1 LESGSKCPKLA
12 YSFLG
17 KNMRFQDIPGLQQT
31 KKQLSQSVL
40 NEHIAHA
47 QLFHGPYGGAQLAMA
62 MAFTSFLFCTNRQ
75 GDDSCGTC
83 PSCQK
88 VHKGI
93 HPDIVYLFPSV
104 TTKKVKE
111 AESDAFLP
119 EWRGF
124 ITGSLFRTLPDWLSA
139 MGAEGNKQGNI
150 PVEETRKLL
159 GKISLKPFEAT
170 FKVVIIWNPESL
182 NLSSGN
188 ALLKTLEE
196 PPSSTLFLLV
206 CSDAQKLLT
215 TILSRTQRIAIQAVD
230 EASLADFLVKETGTT
245 LENAQNLAISCEGN
259 IAWALEKGKSENLS
273 TSTWFA
279 DWMRAVYQ
287 KNLSKLVGLADQF
300 DGLAKEDQKSLLE
313 YALHIFRQCL
323 YQISDAPSLIKALEK
338 EKAFIANFSK
348 TLNRKSIEKISEKVS
363 TAHYHL
369 ERNGRAK
376 MIHLDLSLQ
385 IIRIANAN
393 K

>member
-1 LESGSKCPKLA
+1 
-12 YSFLG
+12 
-17 KNMRFQDIPGLQQT
+17 MRFQDIPGLHQT

-47 QLFHGPYGGAQLAMA
+47 QLFHGPTGGAQLAMA

-75 GDDSCGTC
+75 GDDACGTC

-104 TTKKVKE
+104 TTKKIKE

-119 EWRGF
+119 EWRNF
-124 ITGSLFRTLPDWLSA
+124 ITGGLFRILPEWLAA

-159 GKISLKPFEAT
+159 GKISLKPFEAP

-196 PPSSTLFLLV
+196 PPSDTLFLLV

-230 EASLADFLVKETGTT
+230 EASLADFLVKETGTS

-259 IAWALEKGKSENLS
+259 IAWALEKAKSENLS

-323 YQISDAPSLIKALEK
+323 YQISDAPTLIKALEK
-338 EKAFIANFSK
+338 EKAFITNFSK
-348 TLNRKSIEKISEKVS
+348 TLNRQSIEKISEKVS

>member
-1 LESGSKCPKLA
+1 
-12 YSFLG
+12 
-17 KNMRFQDIPGLQQT
+17 MRFQDIPGLHQT

-47 QLFHGPYGGAQLAMA
+47 QLFHGPTGGAQLAMA

-75 GDDSCGTC
+75 GDDACGAC

-104 TTKKVKE
+104 TTKKIKE

-119 EWRGF
+119 EWRNF
-124 ITGSLFRTLPDWLSA
+124 ITGGLFRVLPEWLAA

-159 GKISLKPFEAT
+159 GKISLKPFEAP

-196 PPSSTLFLLV
+196 PPSDTLFLLI

-230 EASLADFLVKETGTT
+230 EASLADFLVKETGTS

-259 IAWALEKGKSENLS
+259 IAWALEKAKSENLS

-323 YQISDAPSLIKALEK
+323 YQISDAPTLIKALEK
-338 EKAFIANFSK
+338 EKAFITNFSK
-348 TLNRKSIEKISEKVS
+348 TLNRQSIEKISEKVS